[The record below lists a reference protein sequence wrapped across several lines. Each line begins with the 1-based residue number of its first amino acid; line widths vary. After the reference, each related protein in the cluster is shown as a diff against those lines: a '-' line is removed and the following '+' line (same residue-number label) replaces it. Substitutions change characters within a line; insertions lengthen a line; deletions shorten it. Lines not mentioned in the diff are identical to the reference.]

1 MRNIISKILVVVLF
15 CTATFSGLYAQG
27 IAFNHDSFSA
37 AVKAA
42 AQERKLV
49 FMDCYT
55 SWCGPCKALARDVFT
70 NDTVGDFFNKHFV
83 CVKVDMEKEDGPE
96 LARRFQVRRSEE
108 RR

>member
-1 MRNIISKILVVVLF
+1 MRNITSKILVVVLF

-55 SWCGPCKALARDVFT
+55 SWCGPCKMLARDVLPT
-70 NDTVGDFFNKHFV
+70 IRLAISLISILFV
-83 CVKVDMEKEDGPE
+83 
-96 LARRFQVRRSEE
+96 LR
-108 RR
+108 

>member
-1 MRNIISKILVVVLF
+1 MRNITSKILVVVLF

-55 SWCGPCKALARDVFT
+55 SVSYTHLTLPT
-70 NDTVGDFFNKHFV
+70 NREV
-83 CVKVDMEKEDGPE
+83 
-96 LARRFQVRRSEE
+96 
-108 RR
+108 